1 MIRSKGP
8 QFYNHNPLPKDTR
21 AKLAELKTIL
31 QCWVDVF
38 EGFLISSELD
48 IFDKEVLSPQEIKDT
63 ISHHTL
69 MIQRWISYIWLYT
82 PFSRVQTVFDAYT
95 PAFTTITNLA
105 EEILRLQPG
114 RQWYYNLT
122 ADTQVIQPLVYVAT
136 KCRDGNLRRRAHAIL
151 ADAGREGVWDGQCS
165 AAACAW
171 IIAKEEE
178 GLEEGVVGNAEVGS
192 KGYVEERYRLKGPIV
207 KYNRFGRM
215 LEISCSRTREDGS
228 DELIEGFKQWGT
240 DLEIQGVV
248 YGEPDKLWQNGALF
262 G

>member
-1 MIRSKGP
+1 MECY
-8 QFYNHNPLPKDTR
+8 QHLPPNKTLPENI
-21 AKLAELKTIL
+21 LARVEELKTTI
-31 QCWVDVF
+31 QCWLDVF

-48 IFDKEVLSPQEIKDT
+48 IFDKKDLSPQDIRDT

-69 MIQRWISYIWLYT
+69 MIQHWVSFIWLYT
-82 PFSRVQTVFDAYT
+82 PFSRLQTVHDAYI
-95 PAFTTITNLA
+95 PAFTTITDLA
-105 EEILRLQPG
+105 EEILRLQPA

-122 ADTQVIQPLVYVAT
+122 ADTQVIQPLFYVAL
-136 KCRDGNLRRRAHAIL
+136 KCRDGNLRRRANALL

-165 AAACAW
+165 SAACAW

-178 GLEEGVVGNAEVGS
+178 GLEEGVVGSVEVGS
-192 KGYVEERYRLKGPIV
+192 KGYVEEKYRLKGATL

-215 LEISCSRTREDGS
+215 LKISCSRTREDGS
-228 DELIEGFKQWGT
+228 DELIEGFKKWGE
-240 DLEIQGVV
+240 DREIKGVV